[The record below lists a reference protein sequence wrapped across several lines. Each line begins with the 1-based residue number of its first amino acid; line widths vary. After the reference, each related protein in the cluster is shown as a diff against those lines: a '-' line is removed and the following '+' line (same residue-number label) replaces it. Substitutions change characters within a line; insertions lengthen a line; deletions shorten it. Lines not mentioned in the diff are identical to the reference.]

1 MDTSWVGYAWLKE
14 NFDLPVTQRL
24 TTLSQIGS
32 DRKSR
37 VEGNTRYEF
46 YRSSARPEDTP
57 EAHLAFALKHE
68 GVHLELLS
76 HAFAK
81 IDKAALTRWIAAE
94 PTGQYAGKAGFLY
107 EWLTNETLLVAG
119 VGGSDCDS
127 LDSSQVVTAETP
139 SKEIK
144 PQDQ

>member
-1 MDTSWVGYAWLKE
+1 LV
-14 NFDLPVTQRL
+14 
-24 TTLSQIGS
+24 
-32 DRKSR
+32 
-37 VEGNTRYEF
+37 
-46 YRSSARPEDTP
+46 YRSPSGLPLSVRLAATEKAAYKATVTTNSTDPAPGPRDTP

-68 GVHLELLS
+68 GFNLELLS